1 MKVIFQLALR
11 NLKEHKAKSII
22 VSLFIIFGVAIV
34 ILGNSFLESIN
45 RGLEKDFRANYTGD
59 ITVSANMPDGMKA
72 DIFMATSGTFD
83 GTLPQ
88 TPALLDIDQ
97 VEKILDE
104 SGLIS
109 GRTRMISTRGI
120 MMKGEEIDLAALMSD
135 DSVNIADI
143 PVFMMFAGEEDSYFT
158 LFGGQHIVE
167 GSAIDYSSS
176 ENQLL
181 IDTRIRS
188 SFENFFKKSLNVGDS
203 VLVMGANTDGVIRE
217 AKVVGFYTPANEYSA
232 MFQTIYC
239 NPSFARAF
247 ADLTY
252 GSILD
257 SENARNFDEKIWDV
271 DESELFGEGDDF
283 FDDMISDETDSFVSG
298 GDIDFNNILGDI
310 TLRDELNRTDNGSWH
325 FVQAKFKNGVKAD
338 NAIKELNAKFK
349 ELGIDA
355 NAMGW
360 ETAAASYTKTVA
372 GINVFFN
379 ILVVVLAIVVFIII
393 MNTMT
398 ISIIERTSE
407 IGTMR
412 ALGAEKS
419 FVRTLFF
426 TEASSITIVSAFIG
440 IVLGLVIM
448 GIFNS
453 LNLSVGDNMI
463 AKVILGGGQLH
474 FSPTP
479 AIILISFF
487 GVAIG
492 SLLSN
497 IYPVSSALRIT
508 PLKALSKGGE

>member
-34 ILGNSFLESIN
+34 ILGNSFIESTN

-59 ITVSANMPDGMKA
+59 ITISATLPDGWNA
-72 DIFMATSGTFD
+72 DIFMARSGTFD

-88 TPALLDIDQ
+88 IPALLDIEK
-97 VEKILDE
+97 VEKLLDE
-104 SGLIS
+104 SGLVS

-120 MMKGEEIDLAALMSD
+120 MMKGDEIDLASIMSD

-143 PVFMMFAGEEDSYFT
+143 PVFMMFAGEEDSYFS

-167 GSAIDYSSS
+167 GSGIDYSSD

-181 IDTRIRS
+181 IDTKIKD
-188 SFENFFKKSLNVGDS
+188 SFERFFKQTLNVGDQ
-203 VLVMGANTDGVIRE
+203 VLVMGANTNGVIRE
-217 AKVVGFYTPANEYSA
+217 AKIVGFYTPANEYSA

-252 GSILD
+252 GSTFDGGIAEGLD
-257 SENARNFDEKIWDV
+257 AD
-271 DESELFGEGDDF
+271 LC
-283 FDDMISDETDSFVSG
+283 DETETFVSAG
-298 GDIDFNNILGDI
+298 NIDFENILGD
-310 TLRDELNRTDNGSWH
+310 TSLRDELKKTDDGAWQ
-325 FVQAKFKNGVKAD
+325 FVQAKFKPTVNVKETVKKI
-338 NAIKELNAKFK
+338 NSMFK
-349 ELGIDA
+349 EQGIEA
-355 NAMGW
+355 KAMGW
-360 ETAAASYTKTVA
+360 ETAAASYTMTVA

-379 ILVVVLAIVVFIII
+379 ILVIVLATVVFIII

-398 ISIIERTSE
+398 VSIMERTSE

-419 FVRTLFF
+419 FVRKLFF
-426 TEASSITIVSAFIG
+426 TEALSITVVSAILGVILGFI
-440 IVLGLVIM
+440 IM
-448 GIFNS
+448 GVVNG
-453 LNLSVGDNMI
+453 LELSVGDNLI
-463 AKVILGGGQLH
+463 AKVILGGGQVH

-479 AIILISFF
+479 FIVLISLA
-487 GVAIG
+487 GVLAG
-492 SLLSN
+492 SFLSN
-497 IYPVSSALRIT
+497 IYPVSSALKIT

>member
-34 ILGNSFLESIN
+34 ILGNSFIESTN

-59 ITVSANMPDGMKA
+59 ITISATLPDGWNA
-72 DIFMATSGTFD
+72 DIFMARSGTFD

-88 TPALLDIDQ
+88 IPALLDIEK
-97 VEKILDE
+97 VEKLLDE
-104 SGLIS
+104 SGLVS

-120 MMKGEEIDLAALMSD
+120 MMKGDEIDLASIMSD

-143 PVFMMFAGEEDSYFT
+143 PVFMMFAGEEDSYFS

-167 GSAIDYSSS
+167 GSGIDYSSD

-181 IDTRIRS
+181 IDTKIKD
-188 SFENFFKKSLNVGDS
+188 SFERFFKQTLNVGDQ
-203 VLVMGANTDGVIRE
+203 VLVMGANTNGVIRE

-252 GSILD
+252 GSTFDGGIAEGLD
-257 SENARNFDEKIWDV
+257 ADLWDATEE
-271 DESELFGEGDDF
+271 DLFGDDF
-283 FDDMISDETDSFVSG
+283 LDGDMVSDETDTFVSAG
-298 GDIDFNNILGDI
+298 SIDFDNILGDT
-310 TLRDELNRTDNGSWH
+310 TLRDELKKTDDGAWQ
-325 FVQAKFKNGVKAD
+325 FVQAKFKPTVNVKKTVKKI
-338 NAIKELNAKFK
+338 NSMFK
-349 ELGIDA
+349 EQGIEA
-355 NAMGW
+355 KAMGW
-360 ETAAASYTKTVA
+360 ETAAASYTMTVA

-379 ILVVVLAIVVFIII
+379 ILVIVLATVVFIII

-398 ISIIERTSE
+398 VSIMERTSE

-419 FVRTLFF
+419 FVRKLFF
-426 TEASSITIVSAFIG
+426 TEALSITVVSAILGVILGFI
-440 IVLGLVIM
+440 IM
-448 GIFNS
+448 GVVNG
-453 LNLSVGDNMI
+453 LELSVGDNLI
-463 AKVILGGGQLH
+463 AKVILGGGQVH

-479 AIILISFF
+479 FIVLISLA
-487 GVAIG
+487 GVLAG
-492 SLLSN
+492 SFLSN
-497 IYPVSSALRIT
+497 IYPVSSALKIT

>member
-22 VSLFIIFGVAIV
+22 VSMFIIFGVAIV

-59 ITVSANMPDGMKA
+59 LTVSAKMSDGWKV
-72 DIFMATSGTFD
+72 DIFMATDNSFD
-83 GTLPQ
+83 GTIPQ
-88 TPALLDIDQ
+88 IPALLDAEK
-97 VEKILDE
+97 VEKVLDD

-109 GRTRMISTRGI
+109 GRTKMISTRGI
-120 MMKGEEIDLAALMSD
+120 MMKGEEIDLASLMSD

-143 PVFMMFAGEEDSYFT
+143 PVFMMFAGEKDSYFS

-181 IDTRIRS
+181 IDTRIRD
-188 SFENFFKKSLNVGDS
+188 SFQAFFKQTLNVGDN
-203 VLVMGANTDGVIRE
+203 VLVMGANTNGVIRE

-252 GSILD
+252 GSAIDAGIADGLD
-257 SENARNFDEKIWDV
+257 ADLWKASED
-271 DESELFGEGDDF
+271 ELFGDDSIF
-283 FDDMISDETDSFVSG
+283 GDMISNDSDSIISNGITDFE
-298 GDIDFNNILGDI
+298 NLLGDT
-310 TLRDELNRTDNGSWH
+310 TLRDELNKTDDGSWN
-325 FVQAKFKNGVKAD
+325 FVQAKFKSGVDADKA
-338 NAIKELNAKFK
+338 IEEINAKFK
-349 ELGIDA
+349 ELGIEA

-360 ETAAASYTKTVA
+360 ENAAASYTKTVA

-379 ILVVVLAIVVFIII
+379 ILVVVLAIVVFIIV

-398 ISIIERTSE
+398 VSIIERTSE

-412 ALGAEKS
+412 ALGAEKN
-419 FVRTLFF
+419 FVRKLFM
-426 TEASSITIVSAFIG
+426 TEALSITLVSTLIG
-440 IVLGLVIM
+440 IMLGFIIM
-448 GIFNS
+448 GIFNG
-453 LNLSVGDNMI
+453 LNLDVGDNMI

-479 AIILISFF
+479 SIVLISFL
-487 GVAIG
+487 GVVAG

-497 IYPVSSALRIT
+497 IYPVSSALKIT